1 MLQYRGSEFL
11 PASGWYFNLYL
22 MDEVTKHDASSV
34 VDMVAQTLE
43 MIAKE
48 CEASQRP
55 MPQTCLINTVREAKS
70 QYLLAYLCN
79 LCAAFKMRLC
89 GLLCLRKSH
98 THDKLD

>member
-1 MLQYRGSEFL
+1 
-11 PASGWYFNLYL
+11 

-55 MPQTCLINTVREAKS
+55 MPQTCLIIADNTVGEAKN